1 MGSGAGALTGGA
13 RPKLGIVAGGGGL
26 PLALAQRCRTSG
38 RPFHVIRLR
47 GFADQAPEDLPGDTI
62 GIAEIGKV
70 MGSLRAHA
78 CEAVCFAGYVK
89 RPDLAALKPDLR
101 GLTVLPGAIAAA
113 RHGDDALMTYLVGV
127 FEQEGFHIEGAD
139 DVDEG
144 LTLGHGP
151 MGRIV
156 PSSANA
162 LDIRRGLE
170 VARVIGS
177 MDIGQGAVVVD
188 GLVLAVEAQEGTD
201 AMLQRCAA
209 LPQDIRGTAAD
220 RRGVLAKCPKPMQEM
235 RIDLP
240 TIGVSTVEGVAAAG
254 LAGIVGETGRMLV
267 MDRAGV
273 VAAADRLGV
282 FVLGVDPETA
292 GVET

>member
-1 MGSGAGALTGGA
+1 VGLDEPSGSGSSRA
-13 RPKLGIVAGGGGL
+13 KLGIVAGGGGL
-26 PLALAQRCRTSG
+26 PVALAERCVRSG

-47 GFADQAPEDLPGDTI
+47 GFADQPLDVLQGETI

-70 MGSLRAHA
+70 MASLRSNG
-78 CEAVCFAGYVK
+78 CKAVCFAGYVK

-101 GLTVLPGAIAAA
+101 GLAVLPGAIAAA
-113 RHGDDALMTYLVGV
+113 RNGDDALMTYLVGV
-127 FEQEGFHIEGAD
+127 FEQEGFRIEGAD
-139 DVDEG
+139 DVDQG
-144 LTLGHGP
+144 LTLGAGP
-151 MGRIV
+151 MGRLS
-156 PSSANA
+156 PSVENEF
-162 LDIRRGLE
+162 DIARALE
-170 VARVIGS
+170 VARLIGS

-209 LPQDIRGTAAD
+209 LPQEVRGHATA

-267 MDRAGV
+267 MDRDGV
-273 VAAADRLGV
+273 IAAADRLGV
-282 FVLGVDPETA
+282 FVV
-292 GVET
+292 GVEPPAGAG

>member
-1 MGSGAGALTGGA
+1 MSGD

-26 PLALAQRCRTSG
+26 PVALAERCRASA

-47 GFADQAPEDLPGDTI
+47 GFADQAPEVLPGETI

-70 MGSLRAHA
+70 MSALRAQG
-78 CEAVCFAGYVK
+78 CKAVCFAGYVK

-101 GLTVLPGAIAAA
+101 GLTILPGAIAAA
-113 RHGDDALMTYLVGV
+113 RNGDDALMSYLVGV
-127 FEQEGFHIEGAD
+127 FEQEGFRIEGAD

-151 MGRIV
+151 MGRVI
-156 PSSANA
+156 PTAANS

-177 MDIGQGAVVVD
+177 MDIGQGAIVVD

-201 AMLQRCAA
+201 AMLQRCAT
-209 LPQDIRGTAAD
+209 LPQDIRGRVGD

-267 MDRAGV
+267 MDREAV

-282 FVLGVDPETA
+282 FVLGVDADGDPGT
-292 GVET
+292 